1 LERGTAVVIGA
12 GVVGLAVA
20 YWLSED
26 GIAVTV
32 VDRDP
37 SGDKAS
43 FGNAAGIA
51 VTEVVPASVP
61 GLAWRVPGW
70 LVDPLGRLPFA
81 PPMRCSLSLGSGAS
95 RVLVARARSRGS
107 GERSLH

>member
-1 LERGTAVVIGA
+1 
-12 GVVGLAVA
+12 VVGLAVA

-70 LVDPLGRLPFA
+70 LVDPLALQL
-81 PPMRCSLSLGSGAS
+81 LSLWTSESMGNHDSNVMGGANS
-95 RVLVARARSRGS
+95 VD
-107 GERSLH
+107 